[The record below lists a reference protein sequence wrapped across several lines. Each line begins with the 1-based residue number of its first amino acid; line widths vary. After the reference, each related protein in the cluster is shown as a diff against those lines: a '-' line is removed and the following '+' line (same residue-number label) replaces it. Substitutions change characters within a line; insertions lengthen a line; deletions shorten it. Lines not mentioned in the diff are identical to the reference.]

1 MELVKI
7 DIANKNIMFLFDFNG
22 TAIYLTETMRNT
34 FIVSVVL
41 IIGALIIRARLKTFT
56 EVPTGKLQNTVEA
69 MIEMLSN
76 FTKNAL
82 GEKLEFLGAYFFG
95 VFVFI
100 IVANYSGL
108 LPWFRS
114 PTTDL
119 AVTAPLAL
127 STFVLIHFHGMR
139 TRKGK
144 YFKEYLS
151 PFPLFL
157 PLNILG
163 EFARPLSLALR
174 LFGNILGGLIIIE
187 LMYGMMPFIARF
199 LTPIIAHG
207 FFDLFA
213 GFLQAFV
220 FTMLSMT
227 FIRVKSEAE

>member
-1 MELVKI
+1 LVKI
-7 DIANKNIMFLFDFNG
+7 DIANKNLARLFEVNG
-22 TAIYLTETMRNT
+22 TAVHLTESMVATW
-34 FIVSVVL
+34 IVMAIL
-41 IIGALIIRARLKTFT
+41 IIFAVIVRIKIKKFT
-56 EVPTGKLQNTVEA
+56 EVPTGKFQNAVEA
-69 MIEMLSN
+69 LVEMLSS

-95 VFVFI
+95 AFVFI
-100 IVANYSGL
+100 ILSNYIGL
-108 LPWFRS
+108 IPGVRS

-119 AVTAPLAL
+119 ATTAPLAV
-127 STFVLIHFHGMR
+127 STFILIHFNGMR
-139 TRKGK
+139 FRKGK

-151 PFPLFL
+151 PFPVFL

-163 EFARPLSLALR
+163 ECARPLSLALR

-187 LMYGMMPFIARF
+187 LMYGMMPIAAQF

-227 FIRVKSEAE
+227 FIRVKATED